1 MSETEKRHTERYG
14 LEFPVHVRW
23 KNALGQLKQEMG
35 TTRDMSRS
43 GMYMTC
49 SSPIDEGCK
58 IDLEIDL
65 TICAGAGTKGSVSV
79 GGRVV
84 RNIPPTG
91 PDRGY
96 GHAVVFDENRFAKP

>member
-1 MSETEKRHTERYG
+1 MPGTEKRYAERYG
-14 LEFPVHVRW
+14 LELPVHVRW
-23 KNALGQLKQEMG
+23 KDAFGQLKQEVG

-43 GMYMTC
+43 GVYMTC
-49 SSPIDEGCK
+49 RGPIDEGCK
-58 IDLEIDL
+58 IDLDIDL

-84 RNIPPTG
+84 RSIPPTK

-96 GHAVVFDENRFAKP
+96 GHAVAFD